1 MGRVIGIDLGTTN
14 SCVAYLEGSQA
25 VVIPNQ
31 EGGRTTPSM
40 VAVNVNGERLVG
52 QVAKRNAVTNP
63 DSTVFGSKRLIGRK
77 YSDPEF
83 AAIRDTLPYKTVKAP
98 NGDIRISLRGKDY
111 PVEEISAMVLD
122 KIKIIAADYL
132 GEEVA
137 DAVIT
142 VPAYFNDAQRQA
154 TKDAGKIAG
163 LNVLRIINEP
173 TAAALAYGLGKKDL
187 DQKIV
192 VYDLGGG
199 TFDVSVLHI
208 CEGVFEV
215 LSTSGDTLL
224 GGDNFDERIMQGLLA
239 KFREAHQVDLSKDPM
254 ALQRL
259 KDAAEKAKIE
269 LSSAAQTEI
278 NLPFIAANESGP
290 LHLVEVMTRAQ
301 LEETVR
307 DLIERTRKPCE
318 DALAA
323 AKLAKKDVDEV
334 LLVGGMTRMPSVQKL
349 VQDLF
354 GKAPNKQI
362 NPDEAVAIGAAMQGG
377 ILDGRVADVLLLDVT
392 PLSLGVETAGGV
404 FTRIIERNTTVPARN
419 AMVFSTAENNQDL
432 VNIHVLQGEREMAA
446 DNHSLGR
453 FQLVNIPPAPR
464 GVPQIEVAFELDAS
478 GILSVSAKDLGTGKA
493 QSMRIQ
499 PASGLTER
507 EISQIIQEGDAH
519 REQDLARRRLIELRN
534 EADGLIH
541 GTKRSLAEY
550 ADLLAG
556 DARQEIEDAIEK
568 VTLVRDESDPEVLEL
583 AVEGL
588 RNASYRISEAIYG
601 KS

>member
-14 SCVAYLEGSQA
+14 SCVAHLEGSQA

-40 VAVNVNGERLVG
+40 VAINVNGERLVG

-77 YSDPEF
+77 YSDHDF
-83 AAIRDTLPYKTVKAP
+83 TAIRDTLPYKTSKAS
-98 NGDIRISLRGKDY
+98 NGDIRIHLRGKDY

-122 KIKIIAADYL
+122 KIRMIASDYL
-132 GEEVA
+132 GEEVT

-173 TAAALAYGLGKKDL
+173 TAAALAYGLGKTEL

-208 CEGVFEV
+208 CDGVFEV

-239 KFREAHQVDLSKDPM
+239 KFKETHKVDLSKDPM

-290 LHLVEVMTRAQ
+290 LHLVETMTRAQ
-301 LEETVR
+301 LEEMVR

-318 DALAA
+318 DALSA
-323 AKLAKKDVDEV
+323 AKLTKKDVDEV
-334 LLVGGMTRMPSVQKL
+334 LLVGGMTRMPAVQKL

-404 FTRIIERNTTVPARN
+404 FTRIIDRNTTVPARN

-507 EISQIIQEGDAH
+507 EISQIIHEGEAH

-541 GTKRSLAEY
+541 GTKRSLTEY
-550 ADLLAG
+550 ADLLSA
-556 DARQEIEDAIEK
+556 DSRQEIEDAIEK
-568 VTLVRDESDPEVLEL
+568 VTLVRDETDPEVLQL